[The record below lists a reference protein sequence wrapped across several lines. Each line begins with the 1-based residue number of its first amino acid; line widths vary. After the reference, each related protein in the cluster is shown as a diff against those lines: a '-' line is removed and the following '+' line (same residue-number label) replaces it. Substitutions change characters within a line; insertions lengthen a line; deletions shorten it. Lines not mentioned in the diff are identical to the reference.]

1 MAPRTGKTAKRRAL
15 PLDQTVKWL
24 PLHDAYYLLAEVMT
38 STHALP
44 LVVMQEA
51 LLQVEAHASSEV
63 YGSTCG
69 VLCGAPYRDPTSGV
83 SYLLVEGIERG
94 VRVNRG
100 GDPAASLAAD
110 LSIAIASA
118 ERAGR
123 TVVGWYCFD
132 VALSRKIPATYAGIH
147 RSLFPGPLEVA
158 LLRDGSDG
166 EGSGVFIRVEPTE
179 GRAFPIP
186 FMELLPRRRAWRHGP
201 RRTSIEWSNYSS
213 ESVVVPLP
221 VEKFRD
227 ASPPAPKPAL
237 PKYRRAERVKR
248 RGLFA
253 GALGERPPRAVP
265 LRPVEERRDAQPL
278 RESPAPEWTTIAQR
292 EGPRTDWSP
301 FMQPT
306 QTERRIGS
314 SPLVKGAVGMAAVL
328 AVSFFMARGGAPS
341 HSTRLASESGG
352 DVAAPAGVTQNAAGG
367 AAATGSEKGA
377 FTPEERSRAWLALA
391 QIAELRGNL
400 AARLDTLDRAILAAR
415 GASDPTVLCA
425 RAALLYEGALAD
437 RGKIAA
443 ARKELTQLVG
453 PMRMAGV
460 DSLTNRTAAL
470 QPLLKSSCK

>member
-1 MAPRTGKTAKRRAL
+1 MAPNTGQAAKRRAL
-15 PLDQTVKWL
+15 PLDRTVKWL

-38 STHALP
+38 STRALP

-69 VLCGAPYRDPTSGV
+69 VLCGAPYKDPTSGV

-94 VRVNRG
+94 VRVNRD
-100 GDPAASLAAD
+100 GDPAASLAAE

-132 VALSRKIPATYAGIH
+132 VALSQKIPATHAGIH
-147 RSLFPGPLEVA
+147 RSLFPEPLEVA

-166 EGSGVFIRVEPTE
+166 EGSGAFVRVEPTE
-179 GRAFPIP
+179 GRAFSIP
-186 FMELLPRRRAWRHGP
+186 FMELIPRKHARGHGP

-213 ESVVVPLP
+213 ESEVVPLP

-227 ASPPAPKPAL
+227 ASPPAPKPA
-237 PKYRRAERVKR
+237 PRKRERAERVR
-248 RGLFA
+248 RPGLFA

-265 LRPVEERRDAQPL
+265 RRPVEPRRDAQPL
-278 RESPAPEWTTIAQR
+278 RESPAPEWTTLGQR
-292 EGPRTDWSP
+292 EGPRPESSP
-301 FMQPT
+301 FLQSE
-306 QTERRIGS
+306 QTERRVGS
-314 SPLVKGAVGMAAVL
+314 SPLVKGASGLAAVL
-328 AVSFFMARGGAPS
+328 LVSFFMARGDAS
-341 HSTRLASESGG
+341 SRSTRFASESSG
-352 DVAAPAGVTQNAAGG
+352 DVAAPAGVAENAARGAGTAGSRAGG
-367 AAATGSEKGA
+367 

-400 AARLDTLDRAILAAR
+400 AARLDTLHGAILAAR

-425 RAALLYEGALAD
+425 RAALLYESALGD
-437 RGKIAA
+437 RAKIVA

-460 DSLTNRTAAL
+460 DSLTDRTTAM
-470 QPLLKSSCK
+470 QPLLTSSCR